1 MKLPKS
7 LAGIPSDISNGEGNR
22 VFDWL
27 PFGTAENSNQ
37 HGNAKGEHEKR
48 EGEGIFQ
55 FLRPAAVDT
64 LPLGGQ
70 RHRSHDIHQKI
81 GIYAT
86 N

>member
-22 VFDWL
+22 VFDRL

-48 EGEGIFQ
+48 EGEGN
-55 FLRPAAVDT
+55 L
-64 LPLGGQ
+64 
-70 RHRSHDIHQKI
+70 
-81 GIYAT
+81 
-86 N
+86 